1 MKCALAPP
9 VLCCLAQVWTVVTGE
24 TLHALTAGPDWRQAM
39 TLPVPLEDQLRTLW
53 LRLRH
58 AALWHLLKEYW
69 RSTCLVGGNRGDSHF
84 IIVFMV

>member
-1 MKCALAPP
+1 MRARAP

-58 AALWHLLKEYW
+58 AALWHLLKANI
-69 RSTCLVGGNRGDSHF
+69 GGQPAWWVETEATR
-84 IIVFMV
+84 IL